1 MEKRHFLR
9 VPNLIAFLR
18 IKKPSFPL
26 ARPYMIVKQLIER
39 QNRGNRVCLL
49 LPRNL
54 PSNSNRTPTEYASLV
69 SNESMTSVD
78 RNS

>member
-1 MEKRHFLR
+1 
-9 VPNLIAFLR
+9 
-18 IKKPSFPL
+18 
-26 ARPYMIVKQLIER
+26 MIVKQLIER